1 MSFAPNIATGNL
13 DFSGAFNSGAPSFGG
28 SLSGNIPYNSP
39 GVLTAGNDYSSA
51 FGGGGGFDLGGILRG
66 GITAGLDSLVG
77 GLFGGGSS
85 GDSGGSGPF
94 TEGLGNLIQAGP
106 AAYFDNERVERAT
119 QRVNAET
126 LKNLN
131 QLRNALTGI
140 AYLTGQSTPE
150 FVNRTEG
157 RFQNYLEPAAQRGYN
172 FLNTYPAKY
181 GSTVADDSLLQR
193 SQIDNYLESYSNLNR
208 PTFMDQASNPT
219 TVSMKM
225 SEMEDVANTYIN
237 KFKEA
242 SNAGG
247 LMNYMDQQSQ
257 EFIQGAG
264 APGKRQSRE
273 GMSDFYSK
281 DRGVKDLMTYS
292 S

>member
-1 MSFAPNIATGNL
+1 MSEVNGGFGVPVLTGGI
-13 DFSGAFNSGAPSFGG
+13 DYSGAFNSG
-28 SLSGNIPYNSP
+28 
-39 GVLTAGNDYSSA
+39 SS
-51 FGGGGGFDLGGILRG
+51 GGGGFDLGGILQG
-66 GITAGLDSLVG
+66 GITAGLNSLLG

-85 GDSGGSGPF
+85 GGSGGSGPF
-94 TEGLGNLIQAGP
+94 SEGLGELIQAGP
-106 AAYFDNERVERAT
+106 AAYFDNELVERAT

-126 LKNLN
+126 IKNLN
-131 QLRNALTGI
+131 QLRNTLNDI

-181 GSTVADDSLLQR
+181 GQTLAGDSLLQR
-193 SQIDNYLESYSNLNR
+193 FQIDDYLKSYSNLNR
-208 PTFMDQASNPT
+208 PTFMNQATDPS

-225 SEMEDVANTYIN
+225 DEMEDVANTYMK

-264 APGKRQSRE
+264 APGKRFSRE
-273 GMSDFYSK
+273 NMSDFYSK
-281 DRGVKDLMTYS
+281 NRGVQDLMTYS
-292 S
+292 SY

>member
-1 MSFAPNIATGNL
+1 MSLNIDAIGGYMDGIPTTGDLADAAASTPLN
-13 DFSGAFNSGAPSFGG
+13 
-28 SLSGNIPYNSP
+28 
-39 GVLTAGNDYSSA
+39 T
-51 FGGGGGFDLGGILRG
+51 GGGFDFGNILKG
-66 GITAGLDSLVG
+66 AATKGLDALLG
-77 GLFGGGSS
+77 GLFGGGSKD
-85 GDSGGSGPF
+85 GNGPF
-94 TEGLGNLIQAGP
+94 SEDLMGIIQAGP
-106 AAYFDNERVERAT
+106 AAYFDNELVERAT

-131 QLRNALTGI
+131 QLRNTLNDI

-181 GSTVADDSLLQR
+181 GSTLAGDSLLQR
-193 SQIDNYLESYSNLNR
+193 FQIDNYLDAYSNLNR
-208 PTFMDQASNPT
+208 PTFMDQATNPT

-225 SEMEDVANTYIN
+225 SEMEDVANTYMN

-242 SNAGG
+242 SDAGG

-264 APGKRQSRE
+264 APGKRFSRE

-292 S
+292 SY

>member
-1 MSFAPNIATGNL
+1 MSVAPGGFGVPVLTSGT
-13 DFSGAFNSGAPSFGG
+13 DYSGAFNSG
-28 SLSGNIPYNSP
+28 
-39 GVLTAGNDYSSA
+39 SS
-51 FGGGGGFDLGGILRG
+51 GGGGFNLGSILQG
-66 GITAGLDSLVG
+66 GITAGLDSLLG

-85 GDSGGSGPF
+85 GGSSGSGPF
-94 TEGLGNLIQAGP
+94 SEGLGDLIQAGP
-106 AAYFDNERVERAT
+106 AAYFDNELVERAT

-131 QLRNALTGI
+131 QLRNNLFNI

-181 GSTVADDSLLQR
+181 GQTLAGDSLLQR
-193 SQIDNYLESYSNLNR
+193 FQIDNYLESYSNLNR
-208 PTFMDQASNPT
+208 PTYMNQATNPT

-225 SEMEDVANTYIN
+225 NEMEDVANTYMN

-257 EFIQGAG
+257 SFIQGAG
-264 APGKRQSRE
+264 APDLPDVPDVPEYRQKASK
-273 GMSDFYSK
+273 FYSK
-281 DRGVKDLMTYS
+281 DRGVQDLMTYS
-292 S
+292 SY

>member
-1 MSFAPNIATGNL
+1 MSV
-13 DFSGAFNSGAPSFGG
+13 APSNFGV
-28 SLSGNIPYNSP
+28 P
-39 GVLTAGNDYSSA
+39 VLTSGIDYSDA
-51 FGGGGGFDLGGILRG
+51 FGSGGGGFDLGGILQG
-66 GITAGLDSLVG
+66 GITAGLNSLLG
-77 GLFGGGSS
+77 GLFGGGS
-85 GDSGGSGPF
+85 DGGNGPF
-94 TEGLGNLIQAGP
+94 SEGLGELIQAGP
-106 AAYFDNERVERAT
+106 AAYFDNELVERAT

-126 LKNLN
+126 IKNLN
-131 QLRNALTGI
+131 QLRNTLNDI

-181 GSTVADDSLLQR
+181 GQTLAGDSLLQR
-193 SQIDNYLESYSNLNR
+193 FQIDDYLKSYSNLNR
-208 PTFMDQASNPT
+208 PTFMNQATDPS

-225 SEMEDVANTYIN
+225 NEMEDVANTYMK

-264 APGKRQSRE
+264 APGKRFSRE
-273 GMSDFYSK
+273 NMSDFYSK
-281 DRGVKDLMTYS
+281 NRGVQDLMTYS
-292 S
+292 SY

>member
-1 MSFAPNIATGNL
+1 MDGIPTTGDLADAAASTPLN
-13 DFSGAFNSGAPSFGG
+13 
-28 SLSGNIPYNSP
+28 
-39 GVLTAGNDYSSA
+39 T
-51 FGGGGGFDLGGILRG
+51 GGGFNLGNILKG
-66 GITAGLDSLVG
+66 GITAGLDSLLG
-77 GLFGGGSS
+77 GLFGGGSKG
-85 GDSGGSGPF
+85 GDGPF
-94 TEGLGNLIQAGP
+94 SEDLMGIIQAGP
-106 AAYFDNERVERAT
+106 AAYFDNELVERAT

-131 QLRNALTGI
+131 QLRNTLNDI

-181 GSTVADDSLLQR
+181 GSTLAGDSLLQR
-193 SQIDNYLESYSNLNR
+193 FQIDNYLDAYSNLNR
-208 PTFMDQASNPT
+208 PRFMDQATNPT

-225 SEMEDVANTYIN
+225 NEMEDVANTYLK

-257 EFIQGAG
+257 GFIQGAG
-264 APGKRQSRE
+264 TAQNRKNL
-273 GMSDFYSK
+273 SDFYSK
-281 DRGVKDLMTYS
+281 DRGVQDLMTYS
-292 S
+292 SY

>member
-1 MSFAPNIATGNL
+1 VSLNIDAIGGYMDGMPTTGGLADAAASTPVN
-13 DFSGAFNSGAPSFGG
+13 
-28 SLSGNIPYNSP
+28 
-39 GVLTAGNDYSSA
+39 T
-51 FGGGGGFDLGGILRG
+51 GGGFNLGGILQG
-66 GITAGLDSLVG
+66 GITAGLDALLG

-85 GDSGGSGPF
+85 GGSGGSGPF
-94 TEGLGNLIQAGP
+94 SEGLGELIQAGP
-106 AAYFDNERVERAT
+106 AAYFDNELVERAT

-131 QLRNALTGI
+131 QLRNTLNDI

-181 GSTVADDSLLQR
+181 GQTLAGDSLLQR
-193 SQIDNYLESYSNLNR
+193 FQIDDYLESYSNLNR
-208 PTFMDQASNPT
+208 PTYMNQATNPT

-225 SEMEDVANTYIN
+225 NEMEDVANTYMN

-242 SNAGG
+242 SDAGG

-257 EFIQGAG
+257 SFIQGAG
-264 APGKRQSRE
+264 APDLPDVPDVPEYRQKASK
-273 GMSDFYSK
+273 FYSK
-281 DRGVKDLMTYS
+281 DRGVQDLMTYS
-292 S
+292 SY

>member
-1 MSFAPNIATGNL
+1 VSVAPGGFGVPVLTSGT
-13 DFSGAFNSGAPSFGG
+13 DYSGAFNSG
-28 SLSGNIPYNSP
+28 
-39 GVLTAGNDYSSA
+39 SS
-51 FGGGGGFDLGGILRG
+51 GGGGFNLGSILQG
-66 GITAGLDSLVG
+66 GITAGLDSLLG

-85 GDSGGSGPF
+85 GGSSGSGPF
-94 TEGLGNLIQAGP
+94 SEGLGDLIQAGP
-106 AAYFDNERVERAT
+106 AAYFDNELVERAT

-131 QLRNALTGI
+131 QLRNNLFNI

-181 GSTVADDSLLQR
+181 GQTLAGDSLLQR
-193 SQIDNYLESYSNLNR
+193 FQIDNYLESYSNLNR
-208 PTFMDQASNPT
+208 PTYMNQATNPT

-225 SEMEDVANTYIN
+225 NEMEDVANTYMN

-257 EFIQGAG
+257 SFIQGAG
-264 APGKRQSRE
+264 APDLPDVPDVPEYRQKASK
-273 GMSDFYSK
+273 FYSK
-281 DRGVKDLMTYS
+281 DRGVQDLMTYS
-292 S
+292 SY

>member
-1 MSFAPNIATGNL
+1 MSVAPG
-13 DFSGAFNSGAPSFGG
+13 DFGVPVLTSGTDYSGAFNPS
-28 SLSGNIPYNSP
+28 
-39 GVLTAGNDYSSA
+39 
-51 FGGGGGFDLGGILRG
+51 GGGFNLGNILEG
-66 GITAGLDSLVG
+66 GITAGLNSLLG
-77 GLFGGGSS
+77 GLFGGGS
-85 GDSGGSGPF
+85 DGGSGPF
-94 TEGLGNLIQAGP
+94 SEGLGDLIQAGP
-106 AAYFDNERVERAT
+106 AAYFDNELVERAT

-126 LKNLN
+126 IKNLN
-131 QLRNALTGI
+131 QLRNTLNDI

-181 GSTVADDSLLQR
+181 GQTLAGDSLLQR
-193 SQIDNYLESYSNLNR
+193 FQIDDYLKSYSNLNR
-208 PTFMDQASNPT
+208 PTFMNQATDPS

-225 SEMEDVANTYIN
+225 NEMEDVANTYMK

-264 APGKRQSRE
+264 APGKRFSRE
-273 GMSDFYSK
+273 NMSDFYSK
-281 DRGVKDLMTYS
+281 NRGVQDLMTYS
-292 S
+292 SY

>member
-1 MSFAPNIATGNL
+1 MSVAPSNFGVPVLTSGT
-13 DFSGAFNSGAPSFGG
+13 DYSGAFSSGS
-28 SLSGNIPYNSP
+28 
-39 GVLTAGNDYSSA
+39 
-51 FGGGGGFDLGGILRG
+51 GGGFDLGNILKG
-66 GITAGLDSLVG
+66 AATKGLDALLG
-77 GLFGGGSS
+77 GLFGGGSKG
-85 GDSGGSGPF
+85 GDGPF
-94 TEGLGNLIQAGP
+94 SEDLMGIIQAGP
-106 AAYFDNERVERAT
+106 AAYFDNELVERAT

-131 QLRNALTGI
+131 QLRNTLNDI

-172 FLNTYPAKY
+172 YLNTYPAKY
-181 GSTVADDSLLQR
+181 GSTLAGDSLLQR
-193 SQIDNYLESYSNLNR
+193 FQIDNYLDAYSNLNR
-208 PTFMDQASNPT
+208 PTFMDQATNPT

-225 SEMEDVANTYIN
+225 NEMEDVANTYLN

-242 SNAGG
+242 SDAGG

-264 APGKRQSRE
+264 APGKRFSRE

-292 S
+292 V

>member
-1 MSFAPNIATGNL
+1 VSVAPSNFGVPVLTSGT
-13 DFSGAFNSGAPSFGG
+13 DYSGAFSSGS
-28 SLSGNIPYNSP
+28 
-39 GVLTAGNDYSSA
+39 
-51 FGGGGGFDLGGILRG
+51 GGGFNLGNILKG
-66 GITAGLDSLVG
+66 AATKGLDALVG
-77 GLFGGGSS
+77 SLFGGGS
-85 GDSGGSGPF
+85 DSGGGDGPF
-94 TEGLGNLIQAGP
+94 SEGLMDIIQAGP
-106 AAYFDNERVERAT
+106 AAYFDNELVERAT

-131 QLRNALTGI
+131 QLRNTLNDI

-181 GSTVADDSLLQR
+181 GSTLAGDSLLQR
-193 SQIDNYLESYSNLNR
+193 FQIDNYLDAYSNLNR
-208 PTFMDQASNPT
+208 PTFMDQATNPT

-225 SEMEDVANTYIN
+225 NEMEDVANTYMN

-242 SNAGG
+242 SDAGG

-264 APGKRQSRE
+264 APGKRFSRE

-292 S
+292 SY

>member
-1 MSFAPNIATGNL
+1 VSVAPGGFGVPVLTGGT
-13 DFSGAFNSGAPSFGG
+13 DYSGAFNSG
-28 SLSGNIPYNSP
+28 
-39 GVLTAGNDYSSA
+39 SS
-51 FGGGGGFDLGGILRG
+51 GGGGFNLGGILQG
-66 GITAGLDSLVG
+66 GITAGLNSLLG

-94 TEGLGNLIQAGP
+94 SESLGDLIQAGP
-106 AAYFDNERVERAT
+106 AAYFDNELVERAT

-131 QLRNALTGI
+131 QLRNTLNDI

-181 GSTVADDSLLQR
+181 GQTLAGDSLLQR
-193 SQIDNYLESYSNLNR
+193 FQIDNYLDAYSNLNR
-208 PTFMDQASNPT
+208 PTFMDQATNPT

-225 SEMEDVANTYIN
+225 NEMEDVANTYMN

-242 SNAGG
+242 SDAGG

-264 APGKRQSRE
+264 APDLPDVPDVPEYRQKASK
-273 GMSDFYSK
+273 FYSK
-281 DRGVKDLMTYS
+281 DRGVQDLMTYS
-292 S
+292 SY